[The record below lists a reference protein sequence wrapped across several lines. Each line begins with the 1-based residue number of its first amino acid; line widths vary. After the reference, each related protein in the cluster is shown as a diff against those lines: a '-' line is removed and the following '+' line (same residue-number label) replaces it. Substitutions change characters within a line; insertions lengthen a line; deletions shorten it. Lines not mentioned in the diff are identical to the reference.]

1 LALMGVPGEFRW
13 FSEQALIA
21 AEQHRE
27 KIPCL
32 LKQFPILPGTHHFSN
47 DGSLL
52 YAPGQHTAY
61 ASVQRVFIEPGSILP
76 LRAEYTWVFRTEA
89 LATASAFSSQG
100 DFLALAVP
108 TWGTEQNS
116 APTWSLKVFALE
128 EERRAD
134 PLAELSGL
142 PKLHALMWS
151 PCGTK
156 IFAASA
162 KGVLLELEFNRK
174 RVSPSRTRALTSPIR
189 VFSPQSDPSKLLVGT
204 EAGRIS
210 HIDLASLEETLL
222 ATLPGEITSLA
233 VQQSDSYLAAVVST
247 GALHVLRREER
258 AQ

>member
-1 LALMGVPGEFRW
+1 
-13 FSEQALIA
+13 
-21 AEQHRE
+21 
-27 KIPCL
+27 
-32 LKQFPILPGTHHFSN
+32 
-47 DGSLL
+47 
-52 YAPGQHTAY
+52 
-61 ASVQRVFIEPGSILP
+61 
-76 LRAEYTWVFRTEA
+76 
-89 LATASAFSSQG
+89 
-100 DFLALAVP
+100 
-108 TWGTEQNS
+108 
-116 APTWSLKVFALE
+116 
-128 EERRAD
+128 
-134 PLAELSGL
+134 LAELSGL

-204 EAGRIS
+204 EAGSIS
-210 HIDLASLEETLL
+210 QIDLASLEETTL

-233 VQQSDSYLAAVVST
+233 MQQSDSYLAAVVST